1 MEFGSENFVN
11 LYRSFQIA
19 IPRTVRGLAVDIL
32 WAMNTHAIIAATG
45 QALCEVSDKTAL
57 PLPHVQSKITPSMI
71 PLLPHIIRNC
81 GHCKSPVTTG
91 VAAVF

>member
-19 IPRTVRGLAVDIL
+19 IPRIVRGLAVDIL

-45 QALCEVSDKTAL
+45 QALCEVSDKTAVL
-57 PLPHVQSKITPSMI
+57 LPHVRSKIAPSMI
-71 PLLPHIIRNC
+71 PLLAHIIRNY
-81 GHCKSPVTTG
+81 GHYKSPATTG